1 MAVDSF
7 ARRLAAAAI
16 QKGGSDVT
24 KEYVDAE
31 LDKKYDKTGGAIT
44 GDVAITGNLAVSGTT
59 TTEKEKQLLVE
70 DNVIVTNA
78 NKIDLKTLLSGL
90 AINKNENA
98 TYGIMYDPTDD
109 TVKFGE
115 GTIGENNKFVFKDGE
130 GLPLAIRADSNQFVD
145 GCLVKWDASTNS
157 FVKSDLTDENVG
169 KKIDKIDFSNGQ
181 ATVTFDTADGMT
193 LVGTGQL
200 THSDKSTSQIG
211 TDIEIPIIP
220 GDGVIMDAT
229 TNANHVTV
237 KVDPEHSV
245 YMATAPEAENAI
257 PMYAKSSKAW
267 IGLTATPSATASS
280 VATRDANGRM
290 QVGAPAVGGDVAN
303 KAYVD
308 EQTPKIGTTT
318 NKNNLTAIEYIGE
331 ADIPTTPETGK
342 EYAITDLISYSDLD
356 SELQGKIDAAATI
369 GYVDTAVS
377 NKQDKLTAGTG
388 IVIDADET
396 NVHAEI
402 KVDSHVA
409 YLPDVQPTGTRMAI
423 YENGKWNSTNVSRT
437 ADNYSIAR
445 RGATGTL
452 AVGTPT
458 ADEHAA
464 TKAYVDTAVA
474 GAGGGTSYTAG
485 TGISIENDTI
495 AVTKNVATI
504 ATLPELPA
512 DVIPY
517 YSGDLATWNN
527 KEMAV
532 GSRGNTIAL
541 RTASGTLTV
550 ATPTAATDAATK
562 AYVDDS
568 VGGKQNT
575 LTAGTGINIDSDTV
589 KISDNVSRTSATDM
603 GVWIPVQTRPA
614 GPPTW
619 SDVPV
624 GADEA
629 TASSIVRR
637 TAAGQIYTASP
648 TANGHAATKAYVDA
662 AIVAEGPASTI
673 VNLSAP
679 DEAVNGTLT
688 EDELAKLQASDNA
701 SIMFAHK
708 KYDLGGKGHQ
718 EGYLTYTHAGY
729 ENNVHIL
736 ESITITIS
744 TRAWVLNATEVMDEE
759 EIKAAIT
766 PMIPATPTWKT
777 TAPTTDA
784 DKAKVQFTK
793 VTIATT
799 DETNFPGMNGRY
811 ALVPGFTN
819 DGFHYG
825 TVVCSQ
831 ADPAYEF
838 PFIGSITSE
847 MASGI
852 IVKTGIAPTY
862 LSVVD
867 PEVTFTYEYLW

>member
-24 KEYVDAE
+24 KDYVDSE
-31 LDKKYDKTGGAIT
+31 LEKKYDKTGGAIT

-130 GLPLAIRADSNQFVD
+130 GLPLAIRADSKQFVD

-193 LVGTGQL
+193 LAGTGQL

-237 KVDPEHSV
+237 KIDPEHSV
-245 YMATAPEAENAI
+245 YMAATPTAENAI
-257 PMYAKSSKAW
+257 PMYAKSSKTW
-267 IGLTATPSATASS
+267 IGLPSTPSATASS

-290 QVGAPAVGGDVAN
+290 QVGAPAVGGDVTN

-331 ADIPTTPETGK
+331 ADIPDNPDTGK

-356 SELQGKIDAAATI
+356 SDLQGKIDAAATT

-377 NKQDKLTAGTG
+377 NKQD
-388 IVIDADET
+388 
-396 NVHAEI
+396 
-402 KVDSHVA
+402 
-409 YLPDVQPTGTRMAI
+409 
-423 YENGKWNSTNVSRT
+423 
-437 ADNYSIAR
+437 
-445 RGATGTL
+445 
-452 AVGTPT
+452 
-458 ADEHAA
+458 
-464 TKAYVDTAVA
+464 
-474 GAGGGTSYTAG
+474 
-485 TGISIENDTI
+485 
-495 AVTKNVATI
+495 
-504 ATLPELPA
+504 
-512 DVIPY
+512 
-517 YSGDLATWNN
+517 
-527 KEMAV
+527 
-532 GSRGNTIAL
+532 
-541 RTASGTLTV
+541 
-550 ATPTAATDAATK
+550 
-562 AYVDDS
+562 
-568 VGGKQNT
+568 T
-575 LTAGTGINIDSDTV
+575 LTAGTGIDIADSTIKITDKVARLESDTPSSYSIPV
-589 KISDNVSRTSATDM
+589 YVGVGSIGWAETISSTSATANTL
-603 GVWIPVQTRPA
+603 VAR
-614 GPPTW
+614 
-619 SDVPV
+619 
-624 GADEA
+624 
-629 TASSIVRR
+629 TAKGIVR
-637 TAAGQIYTASP
+637 TAAPEGDTD
-648 TANGHAATKAYVDA
+648 AATKAYVDA

-673 VNLSAP
+673 VTLSAP

-688 EDELAKLQASDNA
+688 EDELSKLQASDNA
-701 SIMFAHK
+701 SIMFSHK

-766 PMIPATPTWKT
+766 PMIPAVPTWKT
-777 TAPTTDA
+777 TAPTTEA

>member
-44 GDVAITGNLAVSGTT
+44 GDVAITGDLTVSGTT

-70 DNVIVTNA
+70 DNIIVTNA

-157 FVKSDLTDENVG
+157 FVRSDLTDENVG

-193 LVGTGQL
+193 LAGTGQL

-245 YMATAPEAENAI
+245 YMAATPTAENAI
-257 PMYAKSSKAW
+257 PMYAKSSKSW
-267 IGLTATPSATASS
+267 VGLPSTPSATASS

-290 QVGAPAVGGDVAN
+290 QVGTPAVGGDVAN

-308 EQTPKIGTTT
+308 EQTPKIGTAT
-318 NKNNLTAIEYIGE
+318 NKNSLTAIEYIGG
-331 ADIPTTPETGK
+331 ADIPANPETGK
-342 EYAITDLISYSDLD
+342 EYAITDLIFYSDLD
-356 SELQGKIDAAATI
+356 SGLQGKIDAAATT

-377 NKQDKLTAGTG
+377 NKQDALTAGTG
-388 IVIDADET
+388 I
-396 NVHAEI
+396 
-402 KVDSHVA
+402 S
-409 YLPDVQPTGTRMAI
+409 L
-423 YENGKWNSTNVSRT
+423 
-437 ADNYSIAR
+437 
-445 RGATGTL
+445 
-452 AVGTPT
+452 
-458 ADEHAA
+458 
-464 TKAYVDTAVA
+464 
-474 GAGGGTSYTAG
+474 
-485 TGISIENDTI
+485 ENDTI
-495 AVTKNVATI
+495 SVTKNVATI

-512 DVIPY
+512 DVVPY

-541 RTASGTLTV
+541 RTTSGTLTV

-589 KISDNVSRTSATDM
+589 KISDNVSRTSATNM

-624 GADEA
+624 SADEV

-637 TAAGQIYTASP
+637 TEAGQIYTASP

-673 VNLSAP
+673 VALSAP

-729 ENNVHIL
+729 ENNVHLL

-766 PMIPATPTWKT
+766 PMIPAIPTWKT
-777 TAPTTDA
+777 TAPTTEA

-831 ADPAYEF
+831 ADPAYEY

-847 MASGI
+847 MASGTI
-852 IVKTGIAPTY
+852 IKPSVAPTY
-862 LSVVD
+862 ISVVD

>member
-44 GDVAITGNLAVSGTT
+44 GDVAITGDLTVSGTT

-193 LVGTGQL
+193 LAGTGQL
-200 THSDKSTSQIG
+200 TYADKSIGQIG
-211 TDIEIPIIP
+211 TDIEVPIIP

-229 TNANHVTV
+229 TTANHVTV

-245 YMATAPEAENAI
+245 YMANTPTAENAI
-257 PMYAKSSKAW
+257 PMYAKSSKSW
-267 IGLTATPSATASS
+267 IGLPSTPSATASS

-318 NKNNLTAIEYIGE
+318 NKNNLVSIEYIGE
-331 ADIPTTPETGK
+331 ADIPTVPEAGK

-356 SELQGKIDAAATI
+356 SDLQGKIDAAATT

-377 NKQDKLTAGTG
+377 NKQDALSAGTG
-388 IVIDADET
+388 IDITDST
-396 NVHAEI
+396 I
-402 KVDSHVA
+402 KITDKVA
-409 YLPDVQPTGTRMAI
+409 RLESDTPA
-423 YENGKWNSTNVSRT
+423 S
-437 ADNYSIAR
+437 YSIPVY
-445 RGATGTL
+445 
-452 AVGTPT
+452 VG
-458 ADEHAA
+458 
-464 TKAYVDTAVA
+464 
-474 GAGGGTSYTAG
+474 
-485 TGISIENDTI
+485 
-495 AVTKNVATI
+495 
-504 ATLPELPA
+504 
-512 DVIPY
+512 
-517 YSGDLATWNN
+517 
-527 KEMAV
+527 V
-532 GSRGNTIAL
+532 GSIGWAET
-541 RTASGTLTV
+541 TS
-550 ATPTAATDAATK
+550 
-562 AYVDDS
+562 S
-568 VGGKQNT
+568 
-575 LTAGTGINIDSDTV
+575 
-589 KISDNVSRTSATDM
+589 TSATANTL
-603 GVWIPVQTRPA
+603 VAR
-614 GPPTW
+614 
-619 SDVPV
+619 
-624 GADEA
+624 
-629 TASSIVRR
+629 TAKGIVR
-637 TAAGQIYTASP
+637 TATPEADTD
-648 TANGHAATKAYVDA
+648 AATKAYVDA

-673 VNLSAP
+673 VTLSAP

-729 ENNVHIL
+729 ENNVHLL

-766 PMIPATPTWKT
+766 PMIPSIPTWKA
-777 TAPTTDA
+777 TAPTTEA

-847 MASGI
+847 MASGTI
-852 IVKTGIAPTY
+852 IKPSVAPTY
-862 LSVVD
+862 ISVVD